1 MKEDGEVTFELNSGW
16 RKHETDLRTTTIGDS
31 VFKKS
36 PRPFHN
42 IRQDAMEEVKL
53 RTWSR
58 NYIGAKKDRRIGA
71 WTHWNMRNKREVN
84 TVGKMWNRWDKRI
97 GILVCES
104 P

>member
-1 MKEDGEVTFELNSGW
+1 MIRIDMKEDGEVTFELNSGW

-58 NYIGAKKDRRIGA
+58 NYIGAKKDRRISVVDA
-71 WTHWNMRNKREVN
+71 LEYV
-84 TVGKMWNRWDKRI
+84 
-97 GILVCES
+97 
-104 P
+104 

>member
-1 MKEDGEVTFELNSGW
+1 MKEDGEATFELNSGW

-53 RTWSR
+53 RT
-58 NYIGAKKDRRIGA
+58 
-71 WTHWNMRNKREVN
+71 
-84 TVGKMWNRWDKRI
+84 
-97 GILVCES
+97 
-104 P
+104 